1 VGAYK
6 VHPGVVVRRLIVR
19 LWKETS
25 GQDLTEYTLLLFF
38 VVLLLAAVTGTVT
51 LGSGPTLLQ
60 AAQFTLGLGL
70 LAGALWLLY
79 ELFAK

>member
-1 VGAYK
+1 
-6 VHPGVVVRRLIVR
+6 VRTFIAR
-19 LWKETS
+19 LWKEAS
-25 GQDLTEYTLLLFF
+25 GQDLTEYSLLLVL

-51 LGSGPTLLQ
+51 VGSSPTLLQ
-60 AAQFTLGLGL
+60 AAQFALGMGL